1 MGGYASSPLYE
12 DTQLGKPAL
21 RLWEITANSTRY
33 DKARAAPSDEA
44 MRNAWTV
51 WSVAFFLFATFNIIV
66 FAGILASRKVRQ
78 RPFNLYLIY
87 LMVPDIVYTL
97 FCAIQCATLVANTG
111 FANPSDCHWQSFYLV
126 FGLTANSW
134 LNGVIANELYRL
146 LSFSN
151 YRRKYTPPTLKVVTR
166 NSLLVYLYSIL
177 LAGMGCMAYPWWP
190 HRTDLQNGLVCLPMD
205 FDTTSTILFWTV
217 FFPFMSAIPL
227 LYCVGVAIVVY
238 KKGLLPPQGKRREI
252 TIYFYKITGVFLIM
266 WLPGI
271 FIFYVLSGVTIWAI
285 YAAPLWSHSQGAVA
299 AGVAMMKKDVYDA
312 VMDLVWCRVKCCKR
326 CCCYMCR
333 GPRYTSET
341 GGNGRP
347 TSTSTTFSDEV
358 LRRPSGPSR
367 LSDRA
372 GLRASIMR
380 LMESASAT
388 SLHRRNSV
396 VDEDVDED
404 IYSQG
409 SLSDGEDVEIAA
421 KEKMRLS
428 IIREG
433 GSGSDDGVRSDKDED
448 LPSAKGATEE
458 DDFVVDEN
466 A

>member
-1 MGGYASSPLYE
+1 M
-12 DTQLGKPAL
+12 

-33 DKARAAPSDEA
+33 DRARAAPSDEA

-51 WSVAFFLFATFNIIV
+51 WSVAFFLFAAFNIFV
-66 FAGILASRKVRQ
+66 FAGIVSSRKTRR
-78 RPFNLYLIY
+78 RPFNLYLLY
-87 LMVPDIVYTL
+87 LMLPDIIYTL

-111 FANPSDCHWQSFYLV
+111 FATPSDCHWQSFYLV

-146 LSFSN
+146 LSFSSN
-151 YRRKYTPPTLKVVTR
+151 RRKYNPPTLKAVTR
-166 NSLLVYLYSIL
+166 KSLLVYLYSIL

-205 FDTTSTILFWTV
+205 FDTTSTILFWTL

-227 LYCVGVAIVVY
+227 VYCVVVAFVVY
-238 KKGLLPPQGKRREI
+238 RKGLLPPKGKRREI
-252 TIYFYKITGVFLIM
+252 TIYFYKITAVFLIM
-266 WLPGI
+266 WLPGV

-312 VMDLVWCRVKCCKR
+312 VMDLAWCRAECCR
-326 CCCYMCR
+326 GSCCYMCR

-341 GGNGRP
+341 GGAGRP
-347 TSTSTTFSDEV
+347 TSNSTT
-358 LRRPSGPSR
+358 SGDFPHRSASAR

-380 LMESASAT
+380 IMEKN
-388 SLHRRNSV
+388 SLRRQSV
-396 VDEDVDED
+396 EDDDDDDDDED

-409 SLSDGEDVEIAA
+409 SLSDDDDEQDIAG
-421 KEKMRLS
+421 KENVKLT
-428 IIREG
+428 IIRED
-433 GSGSDDGVRSDKDED
+433 GSEGEWHDD
-448 LPSAKGATEE
+448 EE
-458 DDFVVDEN
+458 DPSDNQGDQEDGFADDK
-466 A
+466 